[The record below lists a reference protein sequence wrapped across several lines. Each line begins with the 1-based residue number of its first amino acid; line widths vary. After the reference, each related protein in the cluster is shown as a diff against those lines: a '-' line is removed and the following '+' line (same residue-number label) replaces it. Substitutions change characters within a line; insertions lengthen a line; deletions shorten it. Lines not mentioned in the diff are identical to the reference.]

1 MIEYFFPMIPPK
13 FIVPYFLIL
22 LQILSYDFYFPAK
35 FYMELLYLNIFVQV
49 NFVILFLHV
58 YILHMVLY
66 LNKLYNFYLA

>member
-1 MIEYFFPMIPPK
+1 MI
-13 FIVPYFLIL
+13 FIFL
-22 LQILSYDFYFPAK
+22 QK